1 MLRNDDTAMIRPIT
15 LVGALLA
22 LVVSAGAH
30 AGSPRTFVASS
41 GADTNVCSFSA
52 PCRSFGAAIAQTTPG
67 GEVLV
72 LDSAGYGPV
81 TISQAVSIVA
91 PSGIY
96 AGISVLGGSAPT
108 IGINVTAPAGAL
120 VMLRGLAINKV
131 GSGGTTGIRFGS
143 GGGLIVDRCI
153 ITGFPTGISH
163 SASGNLSVLD
173 TQIRDG
179 SMGIQTGIASGT
191 SAFLVE
197 RSTIENMTGAGVEAD
212 DNSVGIV
219 NNSML
224 SNIRS
229 ATVNGVGILAVAL
242 SGNSAVTVNRT
253 AITRSDLGV
262 GAFGFPGGFQATA
275 TASRT
280 VVTDSGAGFIS
291 INGFGTGIG
300 IMYSYQDNMEDGN
313 GTPSSTPVLRSFY

>member
-1 MLRNDDTAMIRPIT
+1 MNRYARFAAAA
-15 LVGALLA
+15 VAVFA
-22 LVVSAGAH
+22 CASAYAV
-30 AGSPRTFVASS
+30 APRTFVASY
-41 GADTNVCSFSA
+41 GADTNACSISA
-52 PCRSFGAAIAQTTPG
+52 PCRSFGAAIAQTSAG
-67 GEVLV
+67 GEVLI

-81 TISQAVSIVA
+81 TITQAVSIIA

-96 AGISVLGGSAPT
+96 AGISVLGGTAPT
-108 IGINVTAPAGAL
+108 IGIDVTAPAGAL

-131 GSGGTTGIRFGS
+131 GGNGSTGIHFGS
-143 GGGLIVDRCI
+143 GGGLIVDRCVI
-153 ITGFPTGISH
+153 NGFPTGIVH
-163 SASGNLSVLD
+163 IANGNLSVLD

-179 SMGIQTGIASGT
+179 SFGIRATAGAGT
-191 SAFLVE
+191 AAFLVE
-197 RSTIENMTGAGVEAD
+197 RSTIENMTASGVEAD
-212 DNSVGIV
+212 DNGMGVV
-219 NNSML
+219 NDSML

-229 ATVNGVGILAVAL
+229 ASANGVGIIAVAL

-280 VVTDSGAGFIS
+280 VVTESGAGFIS
-291 INGFGTGIG
+291 INAFTTGIG
-300 IMYSYQDNMEDGN
+300 IMYSYQNNMEDGN

>member
-1 MLRNDDTAMIRPIT
+1 MNRYARFAAAA
-15 LVGALLA
+15 VAVFA
-22 LVVSAGAH
+22 CASAYAV
-30 AGSPRTFVASS
+30 APRTFVASY
-41 GADTNVCSFSA
+41 GADTNACSIGA
-52 PCRSFGAAIAQTTPG
+52 PCRSFGAAIAQTSAG
-67 GEVLV
+67 GEVLI

-81 TISQAVSIVA
+81 TITQAVSIIA

-96 AGISVLGGSAPT
+96 AGISVLGGTAPT

-131 GSGGTTGIRFGS
+131 GGNGATGIHFGS

-163 SASGNLSVLD
+163 VASGNLSVLD

-179 SMGIQTGIASGT
+179 SFGIRASAGAGT
-191 SAFLVE
+191 AAFLVE
-197 RSTIENMTGAGVEAD
+197 RSTIENMTASGVEAD
-212 DNSVGIV
+212 DNGMGVV
-219 NNSML
+219 NDSML

-229 ATVNGVGILAVAL
+229 ASANGVGIIAVAL

-280 VVTDSGAGFIS
+280 VVTESGAGFIS
-291 INGFGTGIG
+291 INAFTTGIG
-300 IMYSYQDNMEDGN
+300 IMYSYQNNMEDGN